1 MNVIEMKTPKGEREL
16 VLLLKTG
23 LLSESALE
31 RELGNLEEIFRL
43 SETPIMFC
51 HTHELVTRFKITQK
65 ISSLTEAFYKRELK
79 AFHFLI
85 CRN

>member
-1 MNVIEMKTPKGEREL
+1 MKTPKGEREL

-23 LLSESALE
+23 LLSERALE
-31 RELGNLEEIFRL
+31 RELENLEELLSL

-51 HTHELVTRFKITQK
+51 HTHELVTRFRLTQK
-65 ISSLTEAFYKRELK
+65 ISLLSIAFYTKELK
-79 AFHFLI
+79 PFHFLI